1 LDPTIIGESAAI
13 ITALLWTFNSIL
25 FTAAGKRIGSISVNA
40 YRIIMAVGLLTLT
53 HFILLGAVIPLA
65 TDGQW
70 FWVGLSGIVGLGIGD
85 FGLFAAFV
93 IIGPRR
99 SVLLMALS
107 PIFAAFGA
115 FFLMGEGLTLL
126 AILGITITLAGV
138 MIVILEREEKSDE
151 KPISKKMK
159 TWGTILGLI
168 GAAGQGIGY
177 AMAKTGMWLYPD
189 ELLHP
194 LSTTLIRM
202 IMGAIFIWI
211 CVLAAGKL
219 PELRRALRD
228 RHGMKCTAGGA
239 FIGPF
244 IGVTL
249 SMVAVTYIAA
259 GVAQT
264 LMSLMP
270 VFIIPVIWILYKQRT
285 SWRGIAGA
293 VIAFVG
299 VAILFLV

>member
-1 LDPTIIGESAAI
+1 
-13 ITALLWTFNSIL
+13 
-25 FTAAGKRIGSISVNA
+25 
-40 YRIIMAVGLLTLT
+40 MAVGLLVLT
-53 HFILLGAVIPLA
+53 HFILLGAFIPVA
-65 TDGQW
+65 SDGQW
-70 FWVGLSGIVGLGIGD
+70 FWVGMSGIIGLGIGD
-85 FGLFAAFV
+85 FALFTAFI

-115 FFLMGEGLTLL
+115 FFLMGESLSLLVIIGIAVTLS
-126 AILGITITLAGV
+126 GV
-138 MIVILEREEKSDE
+138 IIVILEREEKSDE
-151 KPISKKMK
+151 SPISKKMK
-159 TWGTILGLI
+159 IWGTVLGLI

-189 ELLHP
+189 ELLNP

-202 IMGAIFIWI
+202 IMGAIFIWM
-211 CVLAAGKL
+211 CVLVVGKL
-219 PELRRALRD
+219 PELRKALKD

-239 FIGPF
+239 LIGPF

-270 VFIIPVIWILYKQRT
+270 VFIIPVIWVLYKQRT

-293 VIAFVG
+293 IIAVVG